1 MKTRTYNCPVEAA
14 VDVFGGKWKALILW
28 WLQERTWRFAE
39 LRRQIPGITEKMLT
53 QQLRELEAD
62 GIVDRRVYPTVPP
75 KVEYSLTEYGLS
87 LKRALRELCEWGRKH
102 MERIGAVELKPA
114 SATRANAERTKRPR
128 TGMRGER
135 AAGIPTSAGS

>member
-1 MKTRTYNCPVEAA
+1 MRSKTYNCPVEAA

-62 GIVDRRVYPTVPP
+62 GIMDRRVYATVPP
-75 KVEYSLTEYGLS
+75 RVEYSLTRYGQS
-87 LKRALRELCEWGRKH
+87 LKRALREICDWGRDH
-102 MERIGAVELKPA
+102 MKRIGAVPA
-114 SATRANAERTKRPR
+114 IP
-128 TGMRGER
+128 G
-135 AAGIPTSAGS
+135 AAGGALRNGEKAAP